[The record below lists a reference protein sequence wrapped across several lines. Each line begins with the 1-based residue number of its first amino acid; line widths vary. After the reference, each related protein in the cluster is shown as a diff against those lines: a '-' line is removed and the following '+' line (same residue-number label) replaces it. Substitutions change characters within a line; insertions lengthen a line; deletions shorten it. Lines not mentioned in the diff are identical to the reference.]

1 MPQFDLKQKL
11 EYILVEEGYKINH
24 SIVPDYFTWQP
35 DVLAE
40 KNNEAIA
47 FLIKLTESIP
57 ETLVQRIS
65 RMKRGKLNLKSIIL
79 FSKKPSSKTIKLIEF
94 YGLEAK
100 VIEKNRLKDVTSIKT
115 KEKPAVLIKASKP
128 KRKLKPSRVD
138 IFISSHQIINERKI
152 AEEEIDT
159 IRSAH
164 RFPIFPILVEDD
176 QRYNIKKKKECID
189 RNMDESELF
198 LAVIAEEY
206 RTDVNYEIKKSF
218 KCFDPKEEIYI
229 FVKVIENRPKKSTN
243 LIEWIKKQDSV
254 KLLEYTDDKD
264 FKVKIVRAVMSKIN
278 SICKTLKINL
288 IE

>member
-1 MPQFDLKQKL
+1 MSHSDLKQKL
-11 EYILVEEGYKINH
+11 EDILVGEGYKINR
-24 SIVPDYFTWQP
+24 SLVPDYFTWQP

-40 KNNEAIA
+40 KNNESIA

-100 VIEKNRLKDVTSIKT
+100 VIEKNRLKNVTSVKT
-115 KEKPAVLIKASKP
+115 KEKPEVLIKPPKS

-152 AEEEIDT
+152 AKEEIDT

-164 RFPIFPILVEDD
+164 RFPIFPILVEEDP
-176 QRYNIKKKKECID
+176 RYNIKKKRECID
-189 RNMDESELF
+189 RNMNDSELF

-206 RTDVNYEIKKSF
+206 RPDVDYEIKKSF
-218 KCFDPKEEIYI
+218 NCFEPKEEVYI
-229 FVKVIENRPKKSTN
+229 FVKIIENRSKQLTN
-243 LIEWIKKQDSV
+243 LIKWIKKQDS
-254 KLLEYTDDKD
+254 
-264 FKVKIVRAVMSKIN
+264 
-278 SICKTLKINL
+278 
-288 IE
+288 